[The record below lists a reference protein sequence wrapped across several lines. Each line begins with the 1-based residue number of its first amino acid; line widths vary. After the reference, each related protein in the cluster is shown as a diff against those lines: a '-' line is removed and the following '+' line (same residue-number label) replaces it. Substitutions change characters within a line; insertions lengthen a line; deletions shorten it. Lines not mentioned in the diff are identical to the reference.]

1 MLEKIHLDVKSLIF
15 ILALIIIAAGSILS
29 VATK

>member
-15 ILALIIIAAGSILS
+15 ILVLLGFAVGSLII
-29 VATK
+29 VAK

>member
-15 ILALIIIAAGSILS
+15 ILVLVAIAVAAIIT
-29 VATK
+29 VAI

>member
-15 ILALIIIAAGSILS
+15 ILVMLIISVGSIIA
-29 VATK
+29 VAK

>member
-15 ILALIIIAAGSILS
+15 ILALLIIAAGSIIT
-29 VATK
+29 VAK